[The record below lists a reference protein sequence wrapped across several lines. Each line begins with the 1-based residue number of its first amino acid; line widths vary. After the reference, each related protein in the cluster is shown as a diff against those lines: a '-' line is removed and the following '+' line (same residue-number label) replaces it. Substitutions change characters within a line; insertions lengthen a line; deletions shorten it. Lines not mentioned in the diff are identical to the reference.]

1 MDILQHQA
9 KCTFFEGFLKVYL
22 EVHDDD
28 EEEQRDTSAI
38 ESE

>member
-1 MDILQHQA
+1 
-9 KCTFFEGFLKVYL
+9 LKVYL

-38 ESE
+38 ESEWKVIK